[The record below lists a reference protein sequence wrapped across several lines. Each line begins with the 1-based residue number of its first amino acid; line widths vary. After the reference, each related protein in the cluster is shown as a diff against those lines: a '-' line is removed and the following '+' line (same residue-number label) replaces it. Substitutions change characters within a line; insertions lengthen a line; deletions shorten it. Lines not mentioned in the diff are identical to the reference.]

1 MRRRSDPD
9 GESWII
15 DLSGGRLDP
24 EAPPKWPAKAR
35 TTSGPLAVL
44 RAQWDVQRRTTGED
58 ERRQAEAR
66 LGAGLDRLDR
76 LVAQMLSLSKVDA
89 TDRLAAAIPVDWAP
103 LVEQAM
109 TDVLPLAERRRIELG
124 CDWPPAGTAAFP
136 LRGDAGLLGVLLR
149 NLLDNAVRYAPEGSA
164 VGLRFSATGL
174 GVENA
179 GPPLPAETLAHLGER
194 FHRPEGQAEVGSG
207 LGISIAQ
214 RIAALH
220 GLALRYRA
228 GDAGS
233 GVVAELGALSAT

>member
-1 MRRRSDPD
+1 M
-9 GESWII
+9 
-15 DLSGGRLDP
+15 
-24 EAPPKWPAKAR
+24 
-35 TTSGPLAVL
+35 L
-44 RAQWDVQRRTTGED
+44 RAQWDVQRRATGED

-124 CDWPPAGTAAFP
+124 CDWPPAGTPAFP
-136 LRGDAGLLGVLLR
+136 LRGDASLLGVLLR
-149 NLLDNAVRYAPEGSA
+149 NLLDNAVRYAPAGSA
-164 VGLRFSATGL
+164 VGLRFTATGL
-174 GVENA
+174 RVENA
-179 GPPLPAETLAHLGER
+179 GPPLPAETLTHLGER
-194 FHRPEGQAEVGSG
+194 FHRPEGQTEVGSG

-228 GDAGS
+228 GNGGI